1 MKDHRYID
9 ITLGLGPNLP
19 TWPGHPPFELESLR
33 SIASGASSN
42 VSRLSMSVH
51 GGTHVDAP
59 RHFFEDGAGADSL
72 RLESMLGRAY
82 VVYLPKV
89 DRVTSAELERA
100 RIPSRTRRL
109 LIRTR
114 NSDFWTVGEAPFHEN
129 FVGLDASAAQWI
141 VAHHMQLVGVDY
153 LSVAPWKEG
162 RPTHEILLR
171 ADVTVVEGLNLQHVK
186 AGRYRVLCL
195 PLRILGSDGAPA
207 RVVLERLGGNR

>member
-9 ITLGLGPNLP
+9 ITLGLGPSLP
-19 TWPGHPPFELESLR
+19 TWPGHPAFVLEPMGR
-33 SIASGASSN
+33 IASGASSN

-59 RHFFEDGAGADSL
+59 FHFFDDGAGIDSL
-72 RLESMLGRAY
+72 RIESMLGRAY
-82 VVYLPKV
+82 VVHVAKV
-89 DRVTSAELERA
+89 DRVTAVELERA
-100 RIPSRTRRL
+100 RVPSRTRRL

-114 NSDFWTVGEAPFHEN
+114 NSEYWSQGEATFRED
-129 FVGLDASAAQWI
+129 FVGLDASAARW
-141 VAHHMQLVGVDY
+141 VVEHHIQLLGVDY

-171 ADVTVVEGLNLQHVK
+171 AGVTVLEGLNLQHVR
-186 AGRYRVLCL
+186 AGRYRLFCL

-207 RVVLERLGGNR
+207 RVVLEKLGGNR

>member
-9 ITLGLGPNLP
+9 ITLALGPGLP
-19 TWPGHPPFELESLR
+19 TWPGHPPFELGLVR
-33 SIASGASSN
+33 SIAAGASSN

-51 GGTHVDAP
+51 AGTHVDAP
-59 RHFFEDGAGADSL
+59 RHFFDDGAGADSL

-89 DRVTSAELERA
+89 ERVTSAELERA

-114 NSDFWTVGEAPFHEN
+114 NSESWSQGEAAFHDD

-141 VAHHMQLVGVDY
+141 VAHHMLLVGVDY

-171 ADVTVVEGLNLQHVK
+171 AGVTVVEGLNLQHVK
-186 AGRYRVLCL
+186 AGRYRVCCL

>member
-1 MKDHRYID
+1 MKDQRYID
-9 ITLGLGPNLP
+9 ITLALGPGLP
-19 TWPGHPPFELESLR
+19 TWPGHPAFELESLR

-51 GGTHVDAP
+51 TGTHVDAP
-59 RHFFEDGAGADSL
+59 RHFFQDGADADSL
-72 RLESMLGRAY
+72 RIESMLGRAY
-82 VVYLPKV
+82 VVNLAKV
-89 DRVTSAELERA
+89 ERVTAADLERA
-100 RIPSRTRRL
+100 RVPSRIRRL

-114 NSDFWTVGEAPFHEN
+114 NSEYWSQGEATFRED

-141 VAHHMQLVGVDY
+141 VGHQMQLVGVDY

-171 ADVTVVEGLNLQHVK
+171 AGVTVVEGLNLQHVK
-186 AGRYRVLCL
+186 AGRYRVFCL

>member
-9 ITLGLGPNLP
+9 ITLALGPGLP
-19 TWPGHPPFELESLR
+19 TWPGHPPFELELLR

-59 RHFFEDGAGADSL
+59 RHFFDDGAGADSL

-114 NSDFWTVGEAPFHEN
+114 NSEFW
-129 FVGLDASAAQWI
+129 S
-141 VAHHMQLVGVDY
+141 
-153 LSVAPWKEG
+153 
-162 RPTHEILLR
+162 
-171 ADVTVVEGLNLQHVK
+171 
-186 AGRYRVLCL
+186 AGRGNLPRGLRRAGCQRRAMDRRAPHAARGCGL
-195 PLRILGSDGAPA
+195 PLGGAMERGPA
-207 RVVLERLGGNR
+207 DA